1 MKPAGQSVSSAELS
15 AWVASETGDA
25 TRPWAL
31 VAMDES
37 MLPLVAEVERASHPH
52 PWGEGHFRDSIAA
65 GYWCQLLVTPSLPGD
80 PADWD
85 DAPRLAD
92 GRLLLA
98 HLVAMPGYLE
108 THLLNITTVPLHRRR
123 GCARLLLEA
132 LHAWSRLQGAECLWL
147 EVRAS
152 NTGARAL
159 YEAIGFRQVGRRRD
173 YYPADGGRREDA
185 VIMSLALVAPD
196 PAAETSARAGEGR
209 A

>member
-1 MKPAGQSVSSAELS
+1 MKPAGQPASSAELS
-15 AWVASETGDA
+15 AWVASADA
-25 TRPWAL
+25 TGRPWAL

-37 MLPLVAEVERASHPH
+37 MLPLVAAVECASHPH

-65 GYWCQLLVTPSLPGD
+65 GYWCQLLVTPALPGD
-80 PADWD
+80 PPDWLD
-85 DAPRLAD
+85 GPRLPD

-132 LHAWSRLQGAECLWL
+132 LQGWSRLQGAECLWL

-152 NTGARAL
+152 NEGARAL
-159 YEAIGFRQVGRRRD
+159 YEQIGFRQVGRRRD
-173 YYPADGGRREDA
+173 YYPADDGREDA
-185 VIMSLALVAPD
+185 VIMSLALLAPD
-196 PAAETSARAGEGR
+196 PAAAAVQAGENL

>member
-1 MKPAGQSVSSAELS
+1 MKLAGQPASSAELS
-15 AWVASETGDA
+15 AWVESGVGDG

-31 VAMDES
+31 VPMDEA

-65 GYWCQLLVTPSLPGD
+65 GYWCQLLVTTSMPGD
-80 PADWD
+80 PTEWD

-98 HLVAMPGYLE
+98 YLVAMPGYLE
-108 THLLNITTVPLHRRR
+108 THLLNITTVPQHRRQ

-132 LHAWSRLQGAECLWL
+132 LQAWSRLQGAECLWL

-152 NTGARAL
+152 NSGARAL
-159 YEAIGFRQVGRRRD
+159 YEQVGFRQVGRRRD
-173 YYPADGGRREDA
+173 YYPADGGQREDA
-185 VIMSLALVAPD
+185 VIMSLALASPVAE
-196 PAAETSARAGEGR
+196 AEGR

>member
-1 MKPAGQSVSSAELS
+1 MKLAGQPASSAELS
-15 AWVASETGDA
+15 AWVESGVGDG

-31 VAMDES
+31 VPMDEA

-65 GYWCQLLVTPSLPGD
+65 GYWCQLLVTPALPGD
-80 PADWD
+80 PADWA
-85 DAPRLAD
+85 DAPLLPD

-108 THLLNITTVPLHRRR
+108 THLLNITTVPQHRRQ

-132 LHAWSRLQGAECLWL
+132 LQAWSRLQGAECLWL

-152 NTGARAL
+152 NSGARAL
-159 YEAIGFRQVGRRRD
+159 YEQVGFRQVGRRRD
-173 YYPADGGRREDA
+173 YYPADGGQREDA
-185 VIMSLALVAPD
+185 VIMSLALASPVAE
-196 PAAETSARAGEGR
+196 AEGR